1 MDKPKLVAA
10 AALVVVVAVQVFIQ
24 GNEFSAG
31 LAIRSFVAVAAGY
44 FIIRT
49 GFRILGG
56 FARPVAPPPEPGEL
70 RKVKITYRCDI
81 CGTEVRMTMA
91 NDQIPEPPR
100 HCLEDM
106 VLMAPIE
113 D

>member
-1 MDKPKLVAA
+1 MNKPKLVAL
-10 AALVVVVAVQVFIQ
+10 AALVVVVAFQVLVQ
-24 GNEFSAG
+24 NAEFDAT
-31 LAIRSFVAVAAGY
+31 LVLRAAVAVTAGY
-44 FIIRT
+44 FIMRT
-49 GFRILGG
+49 GFRMLGG
-56 FARPVAPPPEPGEL
+56 FARPVEPPPPRGEL
-70 RKVKITYRCDI
+70 RKVKIVYRCDI

-106 VLMAPIE
+106 ALTAPIE